1 VRLGCGHG
9 RRFQKLE
16 TSQIPFRLLKALRLI
31 DLSFAKEEELF
42 DDRAPRVDVQAIG
55 EPIEASMLFFGSG
68 VDVEDFD
75 RDLADSEGLR
85 LKRRGE
91 DRERDESSDE
101 FIITADLLS
110 CCHTTSSEV
119 QLDGYKGGWI
129 EIIAGGM
136 FSGKSEELIRRLR
149 RAVIARQRVQVFK
162 PIVDD
167 RFATDDI
174 VSRDDRRLKASPV
187 ASSNELLTRVE
198 IGVQVVG
205 IDEVQFFDPGV
216 VEVCMQLAD
225 AGIRVIAA
233 GLDQDYM
240 RRPFGPMPALLA
252 VAEEVSKMH
261 AVCVRCRGAAHYS
274 QRVSGGDAQVEV
286 GDSSYEARC
295 RSCYELYKAAP
306 EQEEPVVQLT
316 IPQPA

>member
-1 VRLGCGHG
+1 MDGH
-9 RRFQKLE
+9 R
-16 TSQIPFRLLKALRLI
+16 
-31 DLSFAKEEELF
+31 
-42 DDRAPRVDVQAIG
+42 
-55 EPIEASMLFFGSG
+55 
-68 VDVEDFD
+68 
-75 RDLADSEGLR
+75 
-85 LKRRGE
+85 
-91 DRERDESSDE
+91 
-101 FIITADLLS
+101 
-110 CCHTTSSEV
+110 
-119 QLDGYKGGWI
+119 GGWI

-149 RAVIARQRVQVFK
+149 RAVLARQRVQVFK
-162 PIVDD
+162 PVIDD
-167 RFATDDI
+167 RFSIDEV
-174 VSRDDRRLKASPV
+174 VSRDDRRLKAIPV
-187 ASSNELLTRVE
+187 RTSAEMLARVE

-205 IDEVQFFDPGV
+205 IDEVQFFDGGV

-295 RSCYELYKAAP
+295 RACFEEYRASSE
-306 EQEEPVVQLT
+306 EQNDVQLS
-316 IPQPA
+316 IPQPV

>member
-1 VRLGCGHG
+1 
-9 RRFQKLE
+9 
-16 TSQIPFRLLKALRLI
+16 
-31 DLSFAKEEELF
+31 
-42 DDRAPRVDVQAIG
+42 
-55 EPIEASMLFFGSG
+55 M
-68 VDVEDFD
+68 
-75 RDLADSEGLR
+75 
-85 LKRRGE
+85 
-91 DRERDESSDE
+91 
-101 FIITADLLS
+101 
-110 CCHTTSSEV
+110 
-119 QLDGYKGGWI
+119 DGYKGGWI

-162 PIVDD
+162 PLIDD
-167 RFATDDI
+167 RFASEDI
-174 VSRDDRRLKASPV
+174 VSRDDRRLKAIPV
-187 ASSNELLTRVE
+187 ASSADFLVRVE

-205 IDEVQFFDPGV
+205 IDEVQFFDAGV
-216 VEVCMQLAD
+216 VDVCMQLAD

-274 QRVSGGDAQVEV
+274 QRVAGGDAQVEV

-295 RSCYELYKAAP
+295 RACYELYKA
-306 EQEEPVVQLT
+306 EMQQQEEEPAVQLT
-316 IPQPA
+316 MPQAQSAV

>member
-1 VRLGCGHG
+1 
-9 RRFQKLE
+9 
-16 TSQIPFRLLKALRLI
+16 
-31 DLSFAKEEELF
+31 
-42 DDRAPRVDVQAIG
+42 
-55 EPIEASMLFFGSG
+55 
-68 VDVEDFD
+68 
-75 RDLADSEGLR
+75 
-85 LKRRGE
+85 
-91 DRERDESSDE
+91 
-101 FIITADLLS
+101 
-110 CCHTTSSEV
+110 
-119 QLDGYKGGWI
+119 
-129 EIIAGGM
+129 M

-149 RAVIARQRVQVFK
+149 RALIARQRVQVFK
-162 PIVDD
+162 PLVDD

-187 ASSNELLTRVE
+187 SSSAELLARVE

-205 IDEVQFFDPGV
+205 IDEVQFFDAGV
-216 VEVCMQLAD
+216 VDVCMQLAD

-295 RSCYELYKAAP
+295 RSCYELFKAGP
-306 EQEEPVVQLT
+306 QEEPVVQLT
-316 IPQPA
+316 MPQPVG